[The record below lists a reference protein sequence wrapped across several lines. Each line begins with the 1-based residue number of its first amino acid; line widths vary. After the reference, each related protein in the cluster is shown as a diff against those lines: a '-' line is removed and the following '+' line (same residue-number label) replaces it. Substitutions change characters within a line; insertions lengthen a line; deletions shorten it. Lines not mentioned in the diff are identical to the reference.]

1 MDQQTR
7 RRILEKAESV
17 GDAVTLLAE
26 KRDSLSFEEYTERRE
41 ARDVVE
47 REFQTAI
54 EACLDIGRMVL
65 ESRDCE
71 IPGTNAAVFRT
82 LGDVEVLTDDVATRM
97 AQAAG
102 FRNVLTHQYGNGID
116 VRDVYNVLQHD
127 LPIFREFLVQIRDT
141 LD

>member
-1 MDQQTR
+1 MDQSTR
-7 RRILEKAESV
+7 RRILEKAEYVS
-17 GDAVTLLAE
+17 DAVTVLAE
-26 KRDSLSFEEYTERRE
+26 KRDSLSFEEYAERRE

-65 ESRDCE
+65 ESLDCE
-71 IPGTNAAVFRT
+71 IPETNAAVFRT
-82 LGDVEVLTDDVATRM
+82 LGDEDVLTDDVATRM

-102 FRNVLTHQYGNGID
+102 FRNVLTHQYGAEID
-116 VRDVYNVLQHD
+116 DRDVYNVLQHD
-127 LPIFREFLVQIRDT
+127 LPVFREFLVQIRDT

>member
-1 MDQQTR
+1 MDQQIR
-7 RRILEKAESV
+7 RRILEKAEYVSEAVSV
-17 GDAVTLLAE
+17 LAE
-26 KRDSLSFEEYTERRE
+26 KRDSLSFEEYAERRE

-65 ESRDCE
+65 EARGR
-71 IPGTNAAVFRT
+71 PGPETNAAVFRM
-82 LGDVEVLTDDVATRM
+82 LGDADVLTDDIAARM

-102 FRNVLTHQYGNGID
+102 FRNVLTHQYGNEID
-116 VRDVYNVLQHD
+116 DRDVFNVLQHD
-127 LPIFREFLVQIRDT
+127 LPVFREFLVQIRET

>member
-1 MDQQTR
+1 MNQQTR
-7 RRILEKAESV
+7 RRILEKAEYV
-17 GDAVTLLAE
+17 GDAVSLLAE
-26 KRDSLSFEEYTERRE
+26 KRDSLSFEEYAEHRE

-71 IPGTNAAVFRT
+71 IPETNAAVFRA
-82 LGDVEVLTDDVATRM
+82 LGDEDVLTDDLAARM

-102 FRNVLTHQYGNGID
+102 FRNVLTHQYGNEID
-116 VRDVYNVLQHD
+116 DRDVYNVLRSD
-127 LPIFREFLVQIRDT
+127 LPVFREFLVQVRET

>member
-1 MDQQTR
+1 MS
-7 RRILEKAESV
+7 EAVSV
-17 GDAVTLLAE
+17 LAE
-26 KRDSLSFEEYTERRE
+26 KRDSLSFEEYAERRE

-65 ESRDCE
+65 EARGRPAPE
-71 IPGTNAAVFRT
+71 TNAAVFRK
-82 LGDVEVLTDDVATRM
+82 LGDADVLTDHIAGRM

-102 FRNVLTHQYGNGID
+102 FRNVLTHQYGNEID
-116 VRDVYNVLQHD
+116 DRDVYNVLQHD
-127 LPIFREFLVQIRDT
+127 LPVFREFLVQIRET